1 MIKGINK
8 QIIEIR
14 CTNNE
19 YFDRALLFV
28 SSDRTGEPRGVLE
41 RQARLVC
48 DELFHI
54 KQKRPRIKTAVIAA
68 ALILAAGAFLLLR

>member
-28 SSDRTGEPRGVLE
+28 SSDKNGEPCGVLE

-54 KQKRPRIKTAVIAA
+54 KQKRLHIKTTVIAA
-68 ALILAAGAFLLLR
+68 AVILAAGAFLLLR

>member
-54 KQKRPRIKTAVIAA
+54 KQKSPHIKAAAIAA
-68 ALILAAGAFLLLR
+68 ALILAAGAFLLFR

>member
-28 SSDRTGEPRGVLE
+28 SDDKNGEPRGVLE

-48 DELFHI
+48 DELFHF
-54 KQKRPRIKTAVIAA
+54 KTKKPHIRAAVTAA
-68 ALILAAGAFLLLR
+68 AFILAAGAFLLLR

>member
-28 SSDRTGEPRGVLE
+28 SSDRDGEPRGVLE

-54 KQKRPRIKTAVIAA
+54 KQKRPHIKAAVIAA
-68 ALILAAGAFLLLR
+68 VILAAGAFLLLR